1 MIILENMQEESR
13 TPEQAEENMASGQT
27 EESTAL
33 TRPEED
39 GALQPEEN
47 RASEEGLGED
57 EGSQESAKSVTPTF
71 SYFIRILC
79 GGYLVYLSYGLFTGE
94 GADKPIILAAAGLFA
109 LVGIFLVVISV
120 MGLLKK
126 KD

>member
-13 TPEQAEENMASGQT
+13 TPEQAEENVASGKA
-27 EESTAL
+27 EENTAL

-39 GALQPEEN
+39 GAIEPEEN
-47 RASEEGLGED
+47 RAMEED
-57 EGSQESAKSVTPTF
+57 EGSQENAKNVTPTF

>member
-13 TPEQAEENMASGQT
+13 TPEQAEESMASGQT
-27 EESTAL
+27 EESTFESTAL

-39 GALQPEEN
+39 GALEPEEN
-47 RASEEGLGED
+47 RALEED
-57 EGSQESAKSVTPTF
+57 EGSQESTKNVTPTF

>member
-1 MIILENMQEESR
+1 MEKLNEENKIELEPVSEASEPQEEPSR
-13 TPEQAEENMASGQT
+13 RQ
-27 EESTAL
+27 
-33 TRPEED
+33 
-39 GALQPEEN
+39 
-47 RASEEGLGED
+47 
-57 EGSQESAKSVTPTF
+57 TPTF

-94 GADKPIILAAAGLFA
+94 GTQKPFVLAAAAVFA

-120 MGLLKK
+120 AGLLKK